1 MGNLTNQC
9 PSLKFHH
16 PLNFHHEPWILDL
29 RVKFENLVGQAY
41 KKVLFSRVVAIEK
54 AFMQVGQGAFASS
67 LPKRGK
73 CSGFIPDVLKP
84 KKKENSCSV
93 KMVTLIVCLKKR
105 NDQVVNLWFL

>member
-1 MGNLTNQC
+1 MGNLTNQR

-29 RVKFENLVGQAY
+29 GVRFENLVGQAY
-41 KKVLFSRVVAIEK
+41 KKVPFSRVVATEK

-93 KMVTLIVCLKKR
+93 KMITLVVCLKKR